1 MIAPTPGVGDTCT
14 HPRGVDVLRVDAPPL
29 PHDGRTEMLGIT
41 YARTID
47 AALDEIS
54 RRDRERQAALDA
66 LNSLTRRHPDL
77 EGDLD
82 LTVARLALQR

>member
-1 MIAPTPGVGDTCT
+1 
-14 HPRGVDVLRVDAPPL
+14 
-29 PHDGRTEMLGIT
+29 MLGPT
-41 YARTID
+41 YAATID

-66 LNSLTRRHPDL
+66 LTRLTRHHPEL
-77 EGDLD
+77 EADTD

>member
-1 MIAPTPGVGDTCT
+1 
-14 HPRGVDVLRVDAPPL
+14 
-29 PHDGRTEMLGIT
+29 MLGIT

-77 EGDLD
+77 EADVD